1 MWYEDCTFREYL
13 EQVIPPD
20 TPEELH
26 VPALARAQR
35 SLPVLVR
42 AFQDALDAGRF
53 GEQVVML
60 PYVIVVLALLFLI
73 VLWNRW

>member
-1 MWYEDCTFREYL
+1 MEYL

-20 TPEELH
+20 TPEELR

-60 PYVIVVLALLFLI
+60 
-73 VLWNRW
+73 RT